1 MSREM
6 RHIVWLFPIAVT
18 IAFTTAT
25 YFMNFGNNTYVNN
38 STPAQNIFLVSWFG
52 LFITSLVLA
61 LIFGQGN
68 RITIMSPLI
77 LGGTG
82 QEKRVSQANIPEM
95 NGEKIENEKVVFLAD
110 PFLGPELAMHLIL
123 LSEAK
128 DESGNVEA
136 SKKYISDAKE
146 VVNNLSYPNT
156 KTGRIAKRIVKGY
169 KMRMFRFRRR

>member
-1 MSREM
+1 MC
-6 RHIVWLFPIAVT
+6 LFVVT
-18 IAFTTAT
+18 IAFTTSA
-25 YFMNFGNNTYVNN
+25 YLMKFANNTYVNN

-146 VVNNLSYPNT
+146 VVNNPSYPNT
-156 KTGRIAKRIVKGY
+156 RSGRIVKRIVKGY
-169 KMRMFRFRRR
+169 KIRMFRLKRS